1 MSLQIYRF
9 FYKNVFDG
17 AQFKDNMLAKEHDGG
32 LNTTFSVQV
41 IIVLTIYFRK
51 QGTPLYIKYILRC

>member
-41 IIVLTIYFRK
+41 IIVLTIYF
-51 QGTPLYIKYILRC
+51 